1 MKRRNDRFC
10 SRCGSTL
17 DPRTGKCPQC
27 EEAIRHSPDGKST
40 KRKKRSKIVT
50 LSAIG
55 ILLLITLTVYLV
67 FFLKN
72 KVLDSVDKV
81 LGQRLAGETISYENG
96 DFLYIPMEDEI
107 VYDDTE
113 KVVYYDNLLL
123 VYMLDEVDDKRAEEI
138 AQTVNGEVIGEISG
152 SINVLQLRV
161 EDTELRDIMSKAELI
176 MSFDDVLYA
185 SYEYPIQPDYE
196 AIDNNPW
203 CDWGEIEADRG
214 NEANPAGNDWWAEAI
229 GAYTA
234 WENSDDLE
242 SIRVGVIDNG
252 FDQNH
257 TDLNGK
263 LYFLNQYPQNEEA
276 YHGTH
281 VTGVIAANN
290 NDIGIRGIVDN
301 AEILCASFYKRLSD
315 GRYENLL
322 SSGEYIEIIKRLIES
337 DVRVINNSWGQHV
350 YSIERYERE
359 LQSNSGNIVLA
370 PAAYASRIE
379 QAYADYRELIKEQ
392 VTRTAI
398 DCILIISSMHLNDEK
413 DFIIVQAAG
422 NGYDNGGE
430 GYDAR
435 WAGFF
440 CGIDSECY
448 EELEKETQG
457 KLLNIGMD
465 YNIIDEHI
473 LIVGAVENTTDEAG
487 NYQMTSFSNY
497 GPTIDICAPGK
508 DVYSLVSK
516 NRYSCL
522 DGTSMAAPQV
532 TGSVALIW
540 ATDMNQSVSQVR
552 ERLLHTTDVMTYGV
566 GGGAGTYYPM
576 LNVGLSITTNIEVE
590 GDEEKE
596 EVQTEEIV
604 PLVTDVYSN
613 SYSYTKKQYNFVE
626 EKYEDMQFVANYFIP
641 QINIAGDET
650 KQLNNEIYDS
660 LNSIIQTSVSHIEKE
675 EFDEPTFY
683 KNVTYNWGISENILS
698 VLIKKER
705 LTEYGGKS
713 YDVYTISTVDGT
725 LADRKVILES
735 VGMAEED
742 FYTRCNTVL
751 QYLYIDTYG
760 QIMDSSS
767 DFFQQQLQK
776 TVSKENIDVSSVY
789 VNETGELCMIISMY
803 NLAGSSTTV
812 YNINLN
818 TYEIIP

>member
-337 DVRVINNSWGQHV
+337 DVRVINNSWV
-350 YSIERYERE
+350 
-359 LQSNSGNIVLA
+359 
-370 PAAYASRIE
+370 
-379 QAYADYRELIKEQ
+379 
-392 VTRTAI
+392 
-398 DCILIISSMHLNDEK
+398 
-413 DFIIVQAAG
+413 
-422 NGYDNGGE
+422 
-430 GYDAR
+430 
-435 WAGFF
+435 
-440 CGIDSECY
+440 
-448 EELEKETQG
+448 
-457 KLLNIGMD
+457 
-465 YNIIDEHI
+465 
-473 LIVGAVENTTDEAG
+473 
-487 NYQMTSFSNY
+487 
-497 GPTIDICAPGK
+497 
-508 DVYSLVSK
+508 
-516 NRYSCL
+516 
-522 DGTSMAAPQV
+522 
-532 TGSVALIW
+532 
-540 ATDMNQSVSQVR
+540 
-552 ERLLHTTDVMTYGV
+552 
-566 GGGAGTYYPM
+566 
-576 LNVGLSITTNIEVE
+576 
-590 GDEEKE
+590 
-596 EVQTEEIV
+596 
-604 PLVTDVYSN
+604 
-613 SYSYTKKQYNFVE
+613 
-626 EKYEDMQFVANYFIP
+626 
-641 QINIAGDET
+641 
-650 KQLNNEIYDS
+650 
-660 LNSIIQTSVSHIEKE
+660 
-675 EFDEPTFY
+675 
-683 KNVTYNWGISENILS
+683 
-698 VLIKKER
+698 
-705 LTEYGGKS
+705 
-713 YDVYTISTVDGT
+713 
-725 LADRKVILES
+725 
-735 VGMAEED
+735 
-742 FYTRCNTVL
+742 
-751 QYLYIDTYG
+751 
-760 QIMDSSS
+760 
-767 DFFQQQLQK
+767 
-776 TVSKENIDVSSVY
+776 
-789 VNETGELCMIISMY
+789 
-803 NLAGSSTTV
+803 
-812 YNINLN
+812 
-818 TYEIIP
+818 